1 MITQLK
7 IGFSKNAVLNYN
19 MSSLMQGIIMENV
32 SPEFAEKEH
41 ISEIRSYSQYLT
53 KRDGAWQWVINALTD
68 EAKENI
74 IDRISETKKFYIKNK
89 DMYLS
94 AENTEIK
101 TTSFD
106 ELFEGNYYLDEKQ
119 PRYVRMNFITPAAFK
134 SSGAY
139 INYPTVKLLLAS
151 MINKYNALSD
161 VTELGGSDLAEKLAE
176 NVDISNYNLRSTV
189 FHLERVKI
197 PAFLGNVTLRVN
209 GSKNMISTVNM
220 LAEFAQYSGIGI
232 KSAIG
237 MGAVLKNNERRE
249 RT

>member
-1 MITQLK
+1 MITQLR
-7 IGFSKNAVLNYN
+7 IDFCNDTELNYN

-53 KRDGAWQWVINALTD
+53 NRDGAWTWVINTLTD
-68 EAKENI
+68 EAKKNI
-74 IDRISETKKFYIKNK
+74 IDRISRTEKFYIKNK

-94 AENTEIK
+94 AESTEIK
-101 TTSFD
+101 TTNFD

-119 PRYVRMNFITPAAFK
+119 PRYVRMAFITPTAFK

-161 VTELGGSDLAEKLAE
+161 VTELGDNDLAEKLAE
-176 NVDISNYNLRSTV
+176 CVSISNYNLHSTV
-189 FHLERVKI
+189 FHLEGVKI
-197 PAFLGNVTLRVN
+197 PAFLGHVTLRVN

>member
-7 IGFSKNAVLNYN
+7 IGFSNDTVLNYN

-41 ISEIRSYSQYLT
+41 ISETRSYSQYLT
-53 KRDGAWQWVINALTD
+53 KQDGSWTWVINTLTD

-74 IDRISETKKFYIKNK
+74 IDRISGIEKFYIKNK

-94 AENTEIK
+94 AESTEIK
-101 TTSFD
+101 TTNFD

-119 PRYVRMNFITPAAFK
+119 PRYVRIDFITPTAFK
-134 SSGAY
+134 SSGSY

-161 VTELGGSDLAEKLAE
+161 VTEFGDSDLAEKLAKC
-176 NVDISNYNLRSTV
+176 VDISNYNLRSTV
-189 FHLERVKI
+189 FHLEGVKI
-197 PAFLGNVTLRVN
+197 PSFLGHVTLRVN
-209 GSKNMISTVNM
+209 GSKNMISTINM
-220 LAEFAQYSGIGI
+220 LTEFAQYSGIGI

-237 MGAVLKNNERRE
+237 MGAVIKNNERRE